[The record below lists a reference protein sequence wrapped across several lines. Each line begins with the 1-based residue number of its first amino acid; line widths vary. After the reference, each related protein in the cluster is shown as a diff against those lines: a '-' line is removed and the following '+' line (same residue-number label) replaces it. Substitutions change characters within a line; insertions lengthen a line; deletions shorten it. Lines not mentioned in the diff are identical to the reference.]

1 MEECISLQW
10 IRRKGEERVEG
21 QNHILRCLSI
31 QTYYT
36 RLVRMVCLIQL
47 SALCLIAISHQPLLW
62 ASQAPPQG
70 SCLSKRNIRLF

>member
-1 MEECISLQW
+1 MD
-10 IRRKGEERVEG
+10 KKNGYGGVEK

-36 RLVRMVCLIQL
+36 RLVRMVSLIQL

-62 ASQAPPQG
+62 ASQSPPQG